1 VSAVIAVLV
10 ALIGLW
16 VSLALLLVDGFALP
30 LGVMK
35 AEYNAA
41 QCVHRQSFESNQA
54 WSRDSEVA
62 RHCAAPIQRSAGLK
76 YPAGSAGVYVAHA
89 QAVPAPTRCALG
101 VALCKVPSEVGAG
114 VSRDALR
121 VLHQPADRCE
131 LERLLGSVP
140 APTSLAS
147 LAGEV
152 GLAPLI
158 DCMQPSAPVSLE
170 QWQCVSVDGDRVL
183 WWGAAARLGGP
194 CLALRDASE
203 VATPAIGRRLEV
215 SAS

>member
-1 VSAVIAVLV
+1 MIAVLV

-16 VSLALLLVDGFALP
+16 VSLALALVDGFALP

-35 AEYNAA
+35 AEHHAA
-41 QCVHRQSFESNQA
+41 QCVHRHSFEANQA

-62 RHCAAPIQRSAGLK
+62 QQCAAPIEPSAGLR
-76 YPAGSAGVYVAHA
+76 YPAGSAGSQVAHA

-101 VALCKVPSEVGAG
+101 VALCRVPAEVGAS

-121 VLHQPADRCE
+121 LLHQPADRCE
-131 LERLLGSVP
+131 LERLQGSEP
-140 APTSLAS
+140 TPTSLAS

-158 DCMQPSAPVSLE
+158 NCAQPSAPVSLE

-194 CLALRDASE
+194 CLAFRDAPE